1 MLASKRSWI
10 WSLVVFLFFLGLL
23 RAPNYAQE
31 DQDSLEGKIIKVIQF
46 EGLKRTKEY
55 IVTRELI
62 SKVGEPLLQDNLNKE
77 YNRIL
82 SLDIFSDVVIEPKAS
97 EDGVIL
103 IYHFT
108 ENFPVM
114 ILPAFKISDENGISV
129 GGNIKTTNLL
139 GRNIFLSGGMVFGGA
154 KEFELR
160 LRELYATRS
169 HFGYLLEYY
178 HRERDNLVTNS
189 FENSNEF
196 ALKLQWYIKERG
208 RIGAGFDSLG
218 IRSDPGTT
226 LDPDGHDRT
235 ARFSGFLVYDT
246 RDTTTNTRRG
256 WFSGI
261 IFSFD
266 SKLFNSYS
274 NFYQVDLNIERFQP
288 LPLGERHGLAFFSLT
303 SLRTGTVGEN
313 VAPWQV
319 FGIGGTNTVRGW
331 EFAARKGKNQFIN
344 TLEYRYTLFKIR
356 PVKLPLNINWRIG
369 LGFALFADLGIGW
382 DTASQFQ
389 SKNFIGGVGAGVRI
403 LMPVL
408 GMIRF
413 DVGFGQPGHGIAIHI
428 GTLEKSEM
436 MRKRVR

>member
-1 MLASKRSWI
+1 
-10 WSLVVFLFFLGLL
+10 VFVLFVLGLMPM
-23 RAPNYAQE
+23 ATSASQSQE
-31 DQDSLEGKIIKVIQF
+31 NLEGKIIQEIQL

-62 SKVGEPLLQDNLNKE
+62 SKVGEPLRQENLDKDFNKL
-77 YNRIL
+77 L
-82 SLDIFSDVVIEPKAS
+82 SLDIFSKIEIERKAT
-97 EDGVIL
+97 EGGAIL
-103 IYHFT
+103 IYRFT

-139 GRNIFLSGGMVFGGA
+139 GRNIFLSGGAVFGGA
-154 KEFELR
+154 KEFEIR

-189 FENSNEF
+189 VEKSNEF
-196 ALKLQWYIKERG
+196 NLKLQWYLGQTG
-208 RIGAGFDSLG
+208 RIGGGFESLG
-218 IRSDPGTT
+218 IRSAEPGTT

-235 ARFSGFLVYDT
+235 ARFSGFLVYDN
-246 RDTTTNTRRG
+246 RDRLTNTRRG
-256 WFSGI
+256 WFSGV

-288 LPLGERHGLAFFSLT
+288 LPLGERHGLAFFSFA
-303 SLRTGTVGEN
+303 SLRTGTVGDN

-319 FGIGGTNTVRGW
+319 YGIGGTNTVRGW

-344 TLEYRYTLFKIR
+344 TLEYRYTLFNIR
-356 PVKLPLNINWRIG
+356 PVKLPFNINWRIG
-369 LGFALFADLGIGW
+369 LGFALFGDLGIGW
-382 DTASQFQ
+382 DTASQFR
-389 SKNFIGGVGAGVRI
+389 SNNFIGGVGAGVRI

-413 DVGFGQPGHGIAIHI
+413 DVGLGQPGHGIALHI

-436 MRKRVR
+436 TRKRVR